1 MKRLRFWTGIVV
13 VSLLTIAAA
22 GVVTLASLWG
32 DRGNIE
38 ELDWQYGELPGP
50 EAGVVTVIW
59 LGVSTLLFDD
69 GETQI
74 LIDGTF
80 SRVDLLDIALL
91 RKVSS
96 DAGMINYAIAEYHMD
111 RLAAIVPL
119 HSHFD
124 HAMDVGMVANRT
136 SAIIIGSESTA
147 NIARGANVPV
157 DQYQILADGESR
169 RFGNFT
175 IYLLASRHSPTGIGD
190 NAWFPGTID
199 DPLPQPA
206 RVSQWRGGTVY
217 SVYVTHPRGT
227 TLVQGSGGFI
237 PGNLQRHPADV
248 VMLSVAGLNRLGRD
262 YFAEYWDET
271 VTAVGAGRVFPIHYD
286 DFTLPFG
293 DVRPFPTIVDDVM
306 ETGAWIDELATQSE
320 TPVSVQLLPFG
331 QPSEL
336 Y

>member
-1 MKRLRFWTGIVV
+1 M
-13 VSLLTIAAA
+13 VSLLAITATGGAI
-22 GVVTLASLWG
+22 LASLWG
-32 DRGNIE
+32 NRGNIE
-38 ELDWQYGELPGP
+38 EFDWQHGALPGP
-50 EAGVVTVIW
+50 EGGAVTVIW
-59 LGVSTLLFDD
+59 LGLSTLLFDD

-74 LIDGTF
+74 LIDGAF
-80 SRVDLLDIALL
+80 SRVDLMDIALL

-96 DAGMINYAIAEYHMD
+96 DAGTINYAIAEYHMD

-124 HAMDVGMVANRT
+124 HAMDIGMVANRT

-169 RFGNFT
+169 QFGNFT
-175 IYLLASRHSPTGIGD
+175 IYLLASRHSPVGFGD
-190 NAWFPGTID
+190 NPWFPGTID
-199 DPLPQPA
+199 DPLSQPA
-206 RVSQWRGGTVY
+206 RVSQWRSGTVY

-227 TLVQGSGGFI
+227 TLVQGSGGFV
-237 PGNLQRHPADV
+237 PGNLQPHPADV
-248 VMLSVAGLNRLGRD
+248 VMLSVAGLKRLGRD
-262 YFAEYWDET
+262 YFEEYWDET

-293 DVRPFPTIVDDVM
+293 DVRPFPTVVDDIM
-306 ETGAWIDELATQSE
+306 ETGTWINDLATKSE
-320 TPVSVQLLPFG
+320 SPISVQLLPFG
-331 QPSEL
+331 RPSEL

>member
-22 GVVTLASLWG
+22 GVAILASLWG

-38 ELDWQYGELPGP
+38 EFDWQYGKLPGP
-50 EAGVVTVIW
+50 EAGVVTVLW

-74 LIDGTF
+74 LIDGAF

-96 DAGMINYAIAEYHMD
+96 DAGTVNYAIAEYHMD

-147 NIARGANVPV
+147 NIARGAEVPV

-169 RFGNFT
+169 QFGDFT
-175 IYLLASRHSPTGIGD
+175 IYLLASRHAPIGFGD
-190 NAWFPGTID
+190 NPWFPGTID
-199 DPLPQPA
+199 EPLSQPA
-206 RVSQWRGGTVY
+206 RVSQWRSGTVY
-217 SVYVTHPRGT
+217 SVYITHPRGT

-237 PGNLQRHPADV
+237 PGNLQPHAADV
-248 VMLSVAGLNRLGRD
+248 VMLSVAGLNRLGQD
-262 YFAEYWDET
+262 YFEEYWDET

-293 DVRPFPTIVDDVM
+293 DIRPFPSVVDDVM
-306 ETGAWIDELATQSE
+306 QTGAWIDELATQSE
-320 TPVSVQLLPFG
+320 SPISVQLLPFG
-331 QPSEL
+331 RPSEL

>member
-22 GVVTLASLWG
+22 GVAILASLWG

-38 ELDWQYGELPGP
+38 DFDWQHGKLPGP

-74 LIDGTF
+74 LIDGAF

-96 DAGMINYAIAEYHMD
+96 DAGTINYAIAEYHMD

-124 HAMDVGMVANRT
+124 HAMDVGMIANRT

-147 NIARGANVPV
+147 NIARGADVPV
-157 DQYQILADGESR
+157 DQYQILADGEPR
-169 RFGNFT
+169 QFGEFMV
-175 IYLLASRHSPTGIGD
+175 YLLASRHAPVGFGDSP
-190 NAWFPGTID
+190 WFPGTID

-206 RVSQWRGGTVY
+206 RISQWRSGTVY
-217 SVYVTHPRGT
+217 SVYIKHPRGT
-227 TLVQGSGGFI
+227 TLVQGSGGFV
-237 PGNLQRHPADV
+237 PGNLKGQRADV

-262 YFAEYWDET
+262 YFEEYWDET
-271 VTAVGAGRVFPIHYD
+271 VNAAGAGRVFPIHYD

-293 DVRPFPTIVDDVM
+293 DVRLFPSVVDDVM
-306 ETGAWIDELATQSE
+306 QTGAWIDELATQSE
-320 TPVSVQLLPFG
+320 SPISVQLLPFG